1 MEVIIGLHPAC
12 CAWPRR
18 SHPPAKPTFRF
29 PSPIKTYDP
38 FSSLNRFFF
47 VGLFAPSANCKLCL
61 RSGMRGKTLRRS
73 AFPVSEGERL
83 CVT

>member
-38 FSSLNRFFF
+38 FSSLN
-47 VGLFAPSANCKLCL
+47 LFSSSDFSRLAQIAISACAAACAAKRYVVQ
-61 RSGMRGKTLRRS
+61 RSQFQWES
-73 AFPVSEGERL
+73 AYA
-83 CVT
+83 